1 MVNPT
6 RSHRHAPPQS
16 RRRAVRTAVITTALF
31 VATVPASAQ
40 LKSWNAAGGM
50 WNNAGN
56 WTPIGMPQPADQVF
70 IGNLAA
76 AQNAFMTLNVN
87 ATIASLSISDGMV
100 LETTGGQI
108 VVNGATTISGVNS
121 DGQFSWPSRLRVAN
135 GPAAFDAV
143 LSSATVS
150 NGGRI
155 QLDGGALAVNGV
167 LTVNESAAVS
177 GVGTITLTSN
187 APVAMVV
194 DGSIQ
199 AGIPGLTINQNGTGR
214 IDLDGN
220 VGGAGVLTVATA
232 MIDGTDFAKLTIN
245 GTGLADPMDDNVAL
259 GRGNR
264 LSMNLDEGWTL
275 GPGATMSIFS
285 GNNANPP
292 TRVTGGLLRLDGHM
306 LLQGANSLL
315 HVEAPLQL
323 RPSAS
328 AQLAPLSQWHVKTN
342 ATIEGGNYDIGAGA
356 VLRFDGPTTVKGGH
370 FSTPNTTFDGVV
382 LLNGATTYDGTV
394 TFEGSARQ
402 NGNATV
408 QGPTVI
414 NAGRFDLDGVA
425 ESTEWTI
432 NNGLV
437 VNALSLDQVNSVFN
451 GTMNI
456 VNTTLGKL
464 TVNLDSPFHHWTLG
478 APPAKLNLGGVGA
491 LMTTRIDGSPMAVFG
506 VVEVTNAVRIASMVR
521 LEPTALIAFTTPTSR
536 LRFGD
541 RSHVS
546 AGTGFFGEGRIENQ
560 SGALMTLAPGASIFP
575 TDLQIGGTLRISPY
589 FGSAPGIAMVDRAIF
604 EPTSTW
610 QIEIGGAEPG
620 VQHDQLQLFGSA
632 STLAGELEVDLFD
645 LGDGVFEP
653 EVGEMFVVLQAPP
666 TTLSG
671 EFVDGPITTVPGKSF
686 VWSVGY
692 QSGEVADIV
701 TLTVADI
708 IPCPADLNGDGLVDG
723 ADLGI
728 LLSAWGACD
737 ECLADL
743 NGDGVVDG
751 ADLGILLTFWGACP
765 LP

>member
-1 MVNPT
+1 M
-6 RSHRHAPPQS
+6 
-16 RRRAVRTAVITTALF
+16 
-31 VATVPASAQ
+31 AQ
-40 LKSWNAAGGM
+40 IKSWNAAGGL

-56 WTPIGMPQPADQVF
+56 WSPIGMPQPADQVL

-76 AQNAFMTLNVN
+76 AQNSFMTLNVN
-87 ATIASLSISDGMV
+87 ALIASLSISDGMV
-100 LETTGGQI
+100 LETTGGQL
-108 VVNGATTISGVNS
+108 VVSGPTTISGVNS

-143 LSSATVS
+143 LGSVTVS
-150 NGGRI
+150 NGARI
-155 QLDGGALAVNGV
+155 QLDGGALGVNGV

-187 APVAMVV
+187 APVALVR
-194 DGSIQ
+194 DGGLQ
-199 AGIPGLTINQNGTGR
+199 AGIPELIINQNGTGR

-220 VGGAGVLTVATA
+220 VAGDSTLSITTA
-232 MIDGTDFAKLTIN
+232 KIDGSDFAKLTIN
-245 GTGLADPMDDNVAL
+245 GTGLADAMDDDISL

-275 GPGATMSIFS
+275 GPGATMSISS
-285 GNNANPP
+285 GNNTYPP

-306 LLQGANSLL
+306 LLSGTNSLL

-328 AQLAPLSQWHVKTN
+328 AQLAPQSQWHVKNN
-342 ATIEGGNYDIGAGA
+342 ATVEGGNYDVGTGA
-356 VLRFDGPTTVKGGH
+356 VLRFDGTTTIKGGY

-382 LLNGATTYDGTV
+382 HLNGATTYDGTV

-425 ESTEWTI
+425 ENTVWTI

-437 VNALSLDQVNSVFN
+437 VNAFSLEQVGSVFN

-491 LMTTRIDGSPMAVFG
+491 LMTTRIDGSPLAVFG
-506 VVEVTNAVRIASMVR
+506 VIEVTNAVRIASMVR

-541 RSHVS
+541 RGHVS

-589 FGSAPGIAMVDRAIF
+589 FGSEPGVAMVDRAIF

-610 QIEIGGAEPG
+610 QIQIGGTEPG
-620 VQHDQLQLFGSA
+620 LQHDQLQLFGSA
-632 STLAGELEVDLFD
+632 STLAGELDVNLLD
-645 LGDGVFEP
+645 LGDGLFEP

-671 EFVDGPITTVPGKSF
+671 QFVDGPITTVPGKSYL
-686 VWSVGY
+686 WSVGY
-692 QSGEVADIV
+692 QTGEVADIV

-723 ADLGI
+723 ADLG
-728 LLSAWGACD
+728 LLLNAWGDCPN
-737 ECLADL
+737 CLADL
-743 NGDGVVDG
+743 TGDGVVDG
-751 ADLGILLTFWGACP
+751 ADLGVLLNAWGACP